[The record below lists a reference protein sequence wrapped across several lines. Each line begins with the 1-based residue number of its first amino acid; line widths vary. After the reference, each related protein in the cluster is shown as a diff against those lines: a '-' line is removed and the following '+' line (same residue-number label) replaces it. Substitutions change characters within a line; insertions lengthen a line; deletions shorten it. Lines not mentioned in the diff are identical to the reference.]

1 MTDPADTSCAEKRN
15 RGYRKG
21 WRNRAA
27 GGGPRAARHGSPTG
41 GRKQAMNRMTHALH
55 TALLASSL
63 ALSACTT
70 EVGVPAQGEGGK
82 NAQGLQQAFTRFPD
96 LSVPEGADIDLDRTL
111 VFGAGEDWFGRLV
124 IGVSHSANDMFDYF
138 KRELPRFGWEEVTSV
153 RSTISVLTYTR
164 QERVATI
171 QIEGAKFRGS
181 RAVITV
187 SPRGR
192 PQPPAAPPAAAGATG
207 KLPLKKIR

>member
-1 MTDPADTSCAEKRN
+1 
-15 RGYRKG
+15 
-21 WRNRAA
+21 
-27 GGGPRAARHGSPTG
+27 
-41 GRKQAMNRMTHALH
+41 MNRMIRALQ

-63 ALSACTT
+63 ALSACAT

-82 NAQGLQQAFTRFPD
+82 DAQGLQQAFTRFPD
-96 LSVPEGADIDLDRTL
+96 LPVPEGADIDLDRTL
-111 VFGAGEDWFGRLV
+111 VFGAGKDWFGRLV

-153 RSTISVLTYTR
+153 RSAVSVLTYAR

-171 QIEGAKFRGS
+171 QIEGSKFRGS
-181 RAVITV
+181 HAVITV

-192 PQPPAAPPAAAGATG
+192 PHPPAAPPAAAAGAAG